1 MSIRNCIFQEIQSA
15 GDRIMLNPYKPL
27 AFEKFYMKIVG
38 GNTLRAFH
46 RNDKNSKGPTEIIR
60 EFIWNS
66 KDEIIVGLKKVNS
79 NADID
84 QLSDELFKKLKARLE
99 VNVKKEV
106 LENYNAVRKLV
117 DLILEHIA
125 LIATE
130 LNDYRNQIIPYLRVP
145 LDSFILNSDC
155 LFTYTEREN
164 FGLGANG
171 SGFLSVQNQDQY
183 DRIQN
188 HLIHVAKSCNIS
200 YPIYFDVLWRDR
212 MNYQFN
218 LINKKS

>member
-1 MSIRNCIFQEIQSA
+1 
-15 GDRIMLNPYKPL
+15 MLNPEKPL

-46 RNDKNSKGPTEIIR
+46 RKDKDAKGPTEIIR

-79 NADID
+79 TADID
-84 QLSDELFKKLKARLE
+84 QLSDELFKKLKTKLE
-99 VNVKKEV
+99 VNVQDHV
-106 LENYNAVRKLV
+106 LKNYNAVRKLV
-117 DLILEHIA
+117 DLILEHVA

-130 LNDYRNQIIPYLRVP
+130 LNDCRKQIMPFLRVP

-155 LFTYTEREN
+155 LFTYQERKEYK
-164 FGLGANG
+164 LGVVG
-171 SGFLSVQNQDQY
+171 GGFSRIKTKEHYDKVQS
-183 DRIQN
+183 
-188 HLIHVAKSCNIS
+188 HLIQVANSCEVS

-218 LINKKS
+218 LINQNS